1 MVVHARPNALV
12 DREAL
17 PRGIPED
24 ETGTLR
30 KLEGLALHG
39 PPSILEPGPD
49 LRETA
54 DAIDQ
59 ESVARRQMVRE
70 ERDGADLREP
80 HSRDPCPSVA
90 DLPEDLSPERIGV
103 KGDRGLDLGSRQ
115 VEIVQRFERRRPH
128 LRIRVFELTRG
139 ARCRTR

>member
-1 MVVHARPNALV
+1 MVVHAGPNAFV

-24 ETGTLR
+24 ETGTLW

-54 DAIDQ
+54 HAIDQ
-59 ESVARRQMVRE
+59 EPVARRQMVRE
-70 ERDGADLREP
+70 ERDRTRLGET
-80 HSRDPCPSVA
+80 HGRDPRPA
-90 DLPEDLSPERIGV
+90 IRTEAASP
-103 KGDRGLDLGSRQ
+103 
-115 VEIVQRFERRRPH
+115 PH
-128 LRIRVFELTRG
+128 PGFRAHSG
-139 ARCRTR
+139 GQMSY